1 MTFAEISDRIHA
13 QQSTTI
19 NQMKTNLNEEDVSI
33 VYEAAWFAFRHK
45 YEEVAEYLDLS
56 DDALKPLIDKLD
68 SVLNDEEDNL

>member
-1 MTFAEISDRIHA
+1 
-13 QQSTTI
+13 
-19 NQMKTNLNEEDVSI
+19 MKTNLNEEDVSI